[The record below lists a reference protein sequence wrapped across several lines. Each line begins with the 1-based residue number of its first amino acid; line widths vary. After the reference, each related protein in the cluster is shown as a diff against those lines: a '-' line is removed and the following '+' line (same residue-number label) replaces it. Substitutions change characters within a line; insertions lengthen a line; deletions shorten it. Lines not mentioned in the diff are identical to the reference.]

1 MRHKVGRRSVLF
13 LVSVALASVVL
24 GGVAVAEFQ
33 GFESDMSEDS
43 VVNVC
48 NPDGV
53 RPARVTKAIERWNAV
68 TAQWGKP
75 TLREVGPD
83 AFCEVEI
90 EELSDEGGQ
99 ADFYARLEF
108 GTQPDTLQISPRFR
122 ELTIQERQAVITH
135 EFGHALGLAHPPVDE
150 YHCLNSVMTT
160 MMHCHELGV
169 ERRDTPGAYDEAE
182 LKKYWVEELTEL
194 TYPIKNKCWTS
205 KDLDPTWDV
214 NPKDGVCDR
223 YGPRGGSIPQTMR
236 AAQRAGATLVE
247 PPPKNQIN

>member
-1 MRHKVGRRSVLF
+1 MRHKVGRRAVLF

-24 GGVAVAEFQ
+24 GGVAVAKFQ

-48 NPDGV
+48 NRDDV

-75 TLREVGPD
+75 TLRDVTGPD

-135 EFGHALGLAHPPVDE
+135 EFGHVLGLGHPSADE

-160 MMHCHELGV
+160 MMDCHELGV
-169 ERRDTPGAYDEAE
+169 ERRDRPGAYDEAE
-182 LKKYWVEELTEL
+182 LKKYWVEEP

-223 YGPRGGSIPQTMR
+223 YGPRGGSIPQTMS

-247 PPPKNQIN
+247 LPPKNPIN

>member
-1 MRHKVGRRSVLF
+1 VVKKMRHKVGRRAVLF
-13 LVSVALASVVL
+13 LVSVALALVVL

-33 GFESDMSEDS
+33 RWESDISEDS

-48 NPDGV
+48 NRDDV

-75 TLREVGPD
+75 TLREVTGPD

-99 ADFYARLEF
+99 ANFYARWEF
-108 GTQPDTLQISPRFR
+108 KTHPDKVQISPRFT

-135 EFGHALGLAHPPVDE
+135 EFGHVLGLAHPPVNK
-150 YHCLNSVMTT
+150 YHCLNSVMTN
-160 MMHCHELGV
+160 MMDCHELGV
-169 ERRDTPGAYDEAE
+169 ERLDRPGAYDEAE
-182 LKKYWVEELTEL
+182 LKKYWVEELT
-194 TYPIKNKCWTS
+194 YPIKNKCWTAE
-205 KDLDPTWDV
+205 DADG
-214 NPKDGVCDR
+214 NGVCDR
-223 YGPRGGSIPQTMR
+223 FGPPGDSIPQTMR

-247 PPPKNQIN
+247 PPPKNPIN